1 MVQRRRLVIM
11 LGTALVIAAARA
23 AAHGGGLDKQGCH
36 RDGKNGGY
44 HCHKGE
50 LAGQSFPSKEA
61 AQQALQW
68 GGRNGGDVTDSTVT
82 GRR

>member
-1 MVQRRRLVIM
+1 MLM
-11 LGTALVIAAARA
+11 LGTAAAGAADCA

-36 RDGKNGGY
+36 QNRKNGGY

-61 AQQALQW
+61 AQKALE
-68 GGRNGGDVTDSTVT
+68 GGGK
-82 GRR
+82 